1 MRSDYKVTQ
10 PTQKI
15 ELEIELKVIE
25 TIKEMEKHTGLKDS
39 EIANTAL
46 KYFISRH
53 SDFLPQKTKKS

>member
-1 MRSDYKVTQ
+1 MRTDYQVTQ

-15 ELEIELKVIE
+15 ELEIEQKVIE
-25 TIKEMEKHTGLKDS
+25 TIREMEKHTGLKGS

-53 SDFLPQKTKKS
+53 SDFLPPKKN